1 MTDPLQARHLAAE
14 TVGRVV
20 RDGAF
25 SNVLVETQ
33 TAALVPRDAARVKA
47 LTYGVLRRLERLD
60 GAIEAGAGRALD
72 DVDVALLDRLRV
84 STFELLYSDLAQPI
98 AVSAGVDLVREIQP
112 KAAGFANA
120 VLRRVAE
127 RGREIEEALDLPA
140 WLMESLEAAWG
151 MGEARQF
158 ATSSA
163 SEPERVVRGAP
174 GTVGIGEEVAGIPGA
189 FLVAPGPIPDGTTV
203 QDAASI
209 AVGNAVAADEGMRV
223 IDLAAAPG
231 GKTSHLLDQVGDR
244 GIVIA
249 ADSHRRRVSDARAR
263 VPGAHWVVAD
273 ANDLPFKGA
282 TFERVLLDAP
292 CSGLGTLRRRPEIR
306 FRVTRA
312 EVGRLARAQV
322 GMLEKA
328 MELVAPG
335 GQLVYSVCTVTPEET
350 IDMVEGKGFEPAAV
364 PGIVWGSGRLLAP
377 HLTGTDGMFIALHR
391 A

>member
-1 MTDPLQARHLAAE
+1 M
-14 TVGRVV
+14 

-25 SNVLVETQ
+25 SNVLVESQ
-33 TAALVPRDAARVKA
+33 TAALPPRQAARVKA
-47 LTYGVLRRLERLD
+47 LTYGVLRRVERLD
-60 GAIEAGAGRALD
+60 AAIEAGAGRPLN

-98 AVSAGVDLVREIQP
+98 AVSAGVDVIREIQP

-127 RGREIEEALDLPA
+127 RGRESDEALDLPP
-140 WLMESLEAAWG
+140 WLMQALQEAWG
-151 MGEARQF
+151 ATEAHQF
-158 ATSSA
+158 AISSA
-163 SEPERVVRGAP
+163 GEPERVVRGRP
-174 GTVGIGEEVAGIPGA
+174 GAVGIGHELAGIPGA
-189 FLVAPGPIPDGTTV
+189 FAVAPGPIPDGTTV

-209 AVGNAVAADEGMRV
+209 AVGNAVAAQEGMRV

-231 GKTSHLLDQVGDR
+231 GKTAHLLDQTGDR

-249 ADSHRRRVSDARAR
+249 ADSHRRRVSDARRRA
-263 VPGAHWVVAD
+263 PGAHWVVAD

-282 TFERVLLDAP
+282 TFDRVLLDAP

-306 FRVTRA
+306 FRVSEA
-312 EVGRLARAQV
+312 EVGRLASAQQ

-335 GQLVYSVCTVTPEET
+335 GHVVYSVCTVTPEET
-350 IDMVEGKGFEPAAV
+350 IEVVEGRGFEPAPV
-364 PGIVWGSGRLLAP
+364 VGTVWGSGRLLAP
-377 HLTGTDGMFIALHR
+377 HLTGTDGMFVALHR